1 MHVLRIAVGKT
12 IKGLRKQHGV
22 SQEKLADAID
32 SHQVYISEIERG
44 LKTPSLQILL
54 EIAVF
59 FGISLTELVSMI
71 EKNIYI
77 YTLNQLRKKKKRIGK
92 NCYTISKKK
101 SQSGSTGGSA
111 TTCTF
116 SPDTG
121 CTNEMLRECRLMPPS
136 GLERGKPYF
145 KSPLI

>member
-1 MHVLRIAVGKT
+1 MHVLHIAVGKT

-77 YTLNQLRKKKKRIGK
+77 ESAEKEEKKNR
-92 NCYTISKKK
+92 
-101 SQSGSTGGSA
+101 
-111 TTCTF
+111 
-116 SPDTG
+116 
-121 CTNEMLRECRLMPPS
+121 
-136 GLERGKPYF
+136 
-145 KSPLI
+145 